1 MFCKQQLLH
10 NPNIFTVLVTKDKDK
25 LQNINDAVKLFEE
38 WLQNFEK
45 LNLSKEN
52 RPYLPLATVKTLL
65 PLKKQ
70 YKIDDDQANAFYEAY
85 KSVGGDYKNLRTVAS
100 GDDKPTWDIVRNT
113 VLRKLLKKIDDDKP
127 DLWKDDLPTKEHVE
141 LIVWAYSPDASKIKK
156 NLSKLEEKLGKADE
170 DSDKDKKDS
179 SPEPEKKASKRKS
192 DGNNSSSSS
201 KSSSGG
207 SSDEE
212 SPKKKKKS

>member
-1 MFCKQQLLH
+1 M
-10 NPNIFTVLVTKDKDK
+10 ILVTKDKDK
-25 LQNINDAVKLFEE
+25 LQNINDAVQVFEE

-52 RPYLPLATVKTLL
+52 RAYLPLATVKTLL

-70 YKIDDDQANAFYEAY
+70 YKIEDKQASAFYEAY
-85 KSVGGDYKNLRTVAS
+85 KSVGGDYKNLRTVSS
-100 GDDKPTWDIVRNT
+100 GDNEPTWDIVRNT
-113 VLRKLLKKIDDDKP
+113 VLRKLLKKLEEDKP

-141 LIVWAYSPDASKIKK
+141 LIIWAYSPDASKIKK
-156 NLSKLEEKLGKADE
+156 NLSKLEEKVGKPEDGDEKE
-170 DSDKDKKDS
+170 DSS
-179 SPEPEKKASKRKS
+179 SPEAKKSSKRKS
-192 DGNNSSSSS
+192 EGSKSSSSS
-201 KSSSGG
+201 SNSNSGG

>member
-1 MFCKQQLLH
+1 M
-10 NPNIFTVLVTKDKDK
+10 
-25 LQNINDAVKLFEE
+25 QNINDAVQVFEE

-52 RPYLPLATVKTLL
+52 RPYLPLTTVKTLL

-70 YKIDDDQANAFYEAY
+70 YKIEDTQASAFYEAY
-85 KSVGGDYKNLRTVAS
+85 KSVGGDYKNLRTVSS
-100 GDDKPTWDIVRNT
+100 GEDQPTWDIVRNT

-127 DLWKDDLPTKEHVE
+127 DLWKDDLPTKEHTE
-141 LIVWAYSPDASKIKK
+141 LIIWAYSPDASRIKK
-156 NLSKLEEKLGKADE
+156 NLSKLEDKLGKSEEEEDDE
-170 DSDKDKKDS
+170 AEEK
-179 SPEPEKKASKRKS
+179 EEKKASKRKS
-192 DGNNSSSSS
+192 EGSNSSSSS
-201 KSSSGG
+201 YNSGG

>member
-1 MFCKQQLLH
+1 M
-10 NPNIFTVLVTKDKDK
+10 IVISVTKDKDK
-25 LQNINDAVKLFEE
+25 LQNINDAVQVFEE

-52 RPYLPLATVKTLL
+52 RAYLPLATVKTLL

-70 YKIDDDQANAFYEAY
+70 YKIEDKQAAAFYEAY
-85 KSVGGDYKNLRTVAS
+85 KSVSGDYKNLRTVSS
-100 GDDKPTWDIVRNT
+100 GEDQPTWDIVRNS
-113 VLRKLLKKIDDDKP
+113 VLRKLLKKVDEDKP

-156 NLSKLEEKLGKADE
+156 NLSKLEEKLGKSGDE
-170 DSDKDKKDS
+170 NDDEEEGNGKKGS
-179 SPEPEKKASKRKS
+179 SPKEEKKASKRKS
-192 DGNNSSSSS
+192 EGSSSSS
-201 KSSSGG
+201 SSNNNSGG